1 MVRQRLGGLICP
13 MHVISPDFDVT
24 FAVLWL
30 LIQNEIAK
38 TARYMNNSC
47 IGIGACTAMPQ

>member
-1 MVRQRLGGLICP
+1 MAVVGLICP

-24 FAVLWL
+24 FAALWL

-38 TARYMNNSC
+38 TAQVN
-47 IGIGACTAMPQ
+47 IHE